1 MSVSRSFSNFAKL
14 SCIVLL
20 IVILMSCKGRTLQNI
35 EPTGDTIEVVIMQD
49 QNPDEETN
57 QQLNLE

>member
-14 SCIVLL
+14 SCL
-20 IVILMSCKGRTLQNI
+20 VILTVAAVSCKGRTLENI

-49 QNPDEETN
+49 QNTDEETN
-57 QQLNLE
+57 QQLN